1 MKIRCVVAILLA
13 CAPMGA
19 ASKSANGKRDQ
30 TFQTSDRCLACH
42 VGLITPSGQD
52 VSIGTEWRSSI
63 MANSSRDPYWQ
74 ASVRRGYIDHPRGW
88 EAVGEEGSMFHLP
101 ISRLVGQPPG
111 RARQNFT
118 LTPL

>member
-19 ASKSANGKRDQ
+19 ASKSANGKRDL

-52 VSIGTEWRSSI
+52 VSIGTEWRSRI

-74 ASVRRGYIDHPRGW
+74 AHLPRGSLHHP
-88 EAVGEEGSMFHLP
+88 EPQRGIEDECS
-101 ISRLVGQPPG
+101 LVHKPRPPFL
-111 RARQNFT
+111 A
-118 LTPL
+118 